1 MNQDSRSFKP
11 DGEAVAI
18 THHFKVHTADAATA
32 TNPTVVDNGAYAAF
46 GKRVFDLVVT
56 VACLP
61 IIMPVLLILW
71 IIVRRDGGAFFF
83 AHPRVGRDG
92 VVFPCMKIRTM
103 VVNADEVLRDILEN
117 DPERAHEWKT
127 HFKLRNDPR
136 VTKIGRILRATS
148 LDELPQVFNVL
159 KGEMSIVGPRPITA
173 EELELYGSLADSYR
187 AVRPGLTGPWQI
199 TGRRENDF
207 ESRAR
212 LDAEYVANMSFW
224 RDFSI
229 LLRTVPEVLLA
240 KGR

>member
-11 DGEAVAI
+11 DGDAVVIPPRFEVASPN
-18 THHFKVHTADAATA
+18 TAPSQETSQ
-32 TNPTVVDNGAYAAF
+32 TGTYAVF
-46 GKRVFDLVVT
+46 GKRVFDVLVT
-56 VACLP
+56 LACLP
-61 IIMPVLLILW
+61 IIAPVLLVLW
-71 IIVRRDGGAFFF
+71 LVVRRDGGAFFF
-83 AHPRVGRDG
+83 AHPRVGRNG
-92 VVFPCMKIRTM
+92 ETFPCLKIRTM

-117 DPERAHEWKT
+117 DPERAREWQT

-159 KGEMSIVGPRPITA
+159 KGEMSIVGPRPITD
-173 EELELYGSLADSYR
+173 EELQLYGDLAESYR

-207 ESRAR
+207 ESRAG
-212 LDAEYVANMSFW
+212 LDAEYVSTMSFW
-224 RDFSI
+224 KDLSI